1 MLPLYVLSQME
12 SRFLLLDSRRF
23 TSFRC
28 FHRMRLTWRKPKA
41 SWIPFFEAVCSV
53 FHGHSGHGLTLG
65 SVESLHQVR
74 AKEIPL
80 RLILAGDPIACWID
94 LEQTTRCAR
103 SFHGK
108 KFTLKSGKTWFLRT
122 RASPCSGVQESNLR
136 VHWFGLSK
144 DLSGAVSGSKVGQLH
159 VMLFKPSCSMGTSEC
174 NPTIP
179 TVALSGV
186 DWIQ

>member
-1 MLPLYVLSQME
+1 M
-12 SRFLLLDSRRF
+12 
-23 TSFRC
+23 
-28 FHRMRLTWRKPKA
+28 
-41 SWIPFFEAVCSV
+41 

-159 VMLFKPSCSMGTSEC
+159 VMLFKPSGPSCSMGTSEC